1 MRPWVKA
8 TESSSFFINIF
19 SNFTLHFTA
28 VRWFR
33 HFTSAPFANHKC
45 RTRLPSSGNPAHFT
59 SALTQ
64 VINFRAA
71 HIQSVTLKLKQACSA
86 VALPLQSLDASCFTL
101 YIQKQAFQS
110 FPLHQLTSAW
120 QTQQCPRA
128 LWSSSRIW
136 DRTSLPEEPVKHSK
150 LAVQLPSAWQRAEQA
165 FL

>member
-1 MRPWVKA
+1 MKA
-8 TESSSFFINIF
+8 TESSSFFISIF

-45 RTRLPSSGNPAHFT
+45 RTCLPSSGNPAHFT

-71 HIQSVTLKLKQACSA
+71 HIPPVTLKLKQPCSA
-86 VALPLQSLDASCFTL
+86 VALVPQSLDASCFTPCL
-101 YIQKQAFQS
+101 QKQAFQS
-110 FPLHQLTSAW
+110 FPFHQLMSAW

-128 LWSSSRIW
+128 LWSSSR
-136 DRTSLPEEPVKHSK
+136 V
-150 LAVQLPSAWQRAEQA
+150 
-165 FL
+165 